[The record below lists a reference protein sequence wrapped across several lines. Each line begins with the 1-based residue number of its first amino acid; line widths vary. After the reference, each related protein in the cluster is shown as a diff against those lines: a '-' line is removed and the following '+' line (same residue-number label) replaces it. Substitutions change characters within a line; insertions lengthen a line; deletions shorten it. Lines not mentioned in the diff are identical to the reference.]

1 MFVHGV
7 LGADDAQEAA
17 NSPRIVGRYF
27 AKLVTKAPPLSRA
40 VCLPR
45 PNVFLEQ
52 FVVDQRNDPLDR
64 LVAGHAVFCI
74 HGRLRWSDSLWI
86 LNLTE
91 DLEPDTGKGFLQC
104 ETLITKTATSAKK
117 KSTFLPATA
126 WHSVSPAL
134 HGIMLGFSFV
144 RTLT

>member
-1 MFVHGV
+1 MYMACLVPTMPKRRPTVHALLGV
-7 LGADDAQEAA
+7 TSRNWSQ
-17 NSPRIVGRYF
+17 R
-27 AKLVTKAPPLSRA
+27 PPLSRA

-117 KSTFLPATA
+117 KSTFLPATS